1 MQHTAPTLS
10 KEQYERLVKLADKK
24 EPDFYIE
31 RKQNAYGDLLSSFLK
46 ENTDVSNVSSG
57 INFYN
62 LLEKLSA

>member
-10 KEQYERLVKLADKK
+10 KEQYELLVKLADKK

-46 ENTDVSNVSSG
+46 ENTDMKSVNSG
-57 INFYN
+57 ANFYN
-62 LLEKLSA
+62 LLENVA

>member
-31 RKQNAYGDLLSSFLK
+31 RKQNIYGDLLSSFLK
-46 ENTDVSNVSSG
+46 ENTDISSINSG
-57 INFYN
+57 VNFYN
-62 LLEKLSA
+62 LLENVA